1 MACRLHRRMVRRT
14 MTALAEVALVA
25 GLVTAVVP
33 FAQARRILR
42 RRSSENVSLTWLC
55 LYGAGCL
62 VWIAYGI
69 SIASAP
75 LVASQSVAAAGS
87 AAATFLTIRWRRRT
101 ALARVDRPRGR
112 PSSSALRVGDVML
125 PSPSAVSEELV
136 VEEARRCFF
145 GRDAGALPVVDHAG
159 RAVGI
164 LSGGAIAALAPLDRA
179 SCLVAQLADRDPALV
194 AETVLD
200 AAEVLGREA
209 VVRTGFAM
217 VTDRRHR
224 LVGVAWCPPPLSG
237 EGPEAAV
244 QRHESKRADARA
256 SEPARAA

>member
-1 MACRLHRRMVRRT
+1 
-14 MTALAEVALVA
+14 MTALAEVALAV
-25 GLVTAVVP
+25 GLATAVVP
-33 FAQARRILR
+33 FVQARRILR
-42 RRSSENVSLTWLC
+42 RRSSEDVSLTWLW

-62 VWIAYGI
+62 VWIGYGI

-87 AAATFLTIRWRRRT
+87 AAAMFLAIRWRRPEGGPRRT
-101 ALARVDRPRGR
+101 ALARVGHPRGR

-125 PSPSAVSEELV
+125 PSASAVSEELV

-145 GRDAGALPVVDHAG
+145 GSYAGALPVVDHAG

-164 LSGGAIAALAPLDRA
+164 VSASNIAALPPLARA

-194 AETVLD
+194 AETALD

-209 VVRTGFAM
+209 VVRTGFVM

-224 LVGVAWCPPPLSG
+224 LVGVAWCLPPMSG
-237 EGPEAAV
+237 EGPDVAV
-244 QRHESKRADARA
+244 EGRESERADARP
-256 SEPARAA
+256 SEPAKAEVGAP